1 MALGVII
8 RISAFEYLPAQQRHT
23 WSLCF
28 SLSIGISVRNN
39 SLIVVPAH
47 LQVRQDWLEA
57 NVFYSKHYLLD
68 ARSRDV
74 TEERRAFSSI
84 PRSDYRLSK
93 LFHSYPKFPRTTL
106 ETSGTMTPYLAT
118 KYDEE
123 EGLAF
128 YDRVFL
134 RKSEYLEI
142 CKAKNVWRVG
152 SPLKNTQKLRCFE

>member
-28 SLSIGISVRNN
+28 SLSIGLSVRNN

-74 TEERRAFSSI
+74 TKERRAFWPI
-84 PRSDYRLSK
+84 PSSDYFWK
-93 LFHSYPKFPRTTL
+93 GTAHFDL
-106 ETSGTMTPYLAT
+106 EVSSGTYLVESCGVRQKSNDSNGNIYGPT
-118 KYDEE
+118 SFFSCESY
-123 EGLAF
+123 
-128 YDRVFL
+128 RV
-134 RKSEYLEI
+134 EI
-142 CKAKNVWRVG
+142 NILC
-152 SPLKNTQKLRCFE
+152 L

>member
-28 SLSIGISVRNN
+28 SLSIGLSVRNN

-106 ETSGTMTPYLAT
+106 ETSGTMTPYYPTALC
-118 KYDEE
+118 
-123 EGLAF
+123 
-128 YDRVFL
+128 RVQITL
-134 RKSEYLEI
+134 QTSTNITRYLYSRGPV
-142 CKAKNVWRVG
+142 KRV
-152 SPLKNTQKLRCFE
+152 SCRWPIS